1 MSALAGA
8 ARSALLRRTS
18 PADANLQQAAN
29 EQSCSALAIGM
40 SETHCSG
47 IPGSS
52 LVERPPDPDFL
63 GDAENSQRRTNM
75 LWTIF
80 VVLGILWLLGFSLHV
95 GGGLIHILLVVAL
108 VVLVINL
115 LSGRRGIA

>member
-1 MSALAGA
+1 M
-8 ARSALLRRTS
+8 
-18 PADANLQQAAN
+18 
-29 EQSCSALAIGM
+29 I
-40 SETHCSG
+40 ETHCSG

-52 LVERPPDPDFL
+52 EAECNQILTFL
-63 GDAENSQRRTNM
+63 DGADNSQRRTNM

-80 VVLGILWLLGFSLHV
+80 VVLGILWLLGFSLHI
-95 GGGLIHILLVVAL
+95 GGGLIHLLLVVAL